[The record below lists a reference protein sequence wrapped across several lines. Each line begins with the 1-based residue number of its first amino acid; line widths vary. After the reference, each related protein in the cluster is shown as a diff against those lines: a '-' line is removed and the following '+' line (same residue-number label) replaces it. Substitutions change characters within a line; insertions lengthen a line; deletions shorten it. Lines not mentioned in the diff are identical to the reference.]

1 MSRLSLTLACG
12 PYDRMGA
19 IYDGTVRV
27 ESVDLR
33 CIPIEQPM
41 EVFSRMLK
49 YQEFDIAEMSLT
61 HCFTLRAAGKA
72 PFVTMPVFP
81 SRMFR
86 HGFIFINKKSGIKD
100 PKDLK
105 GKRIGVQGY
114 QMTAAVWIRGI
125 LNREYG
131 VSFEGVEW
139 IEGGVNERGVAGG
152 AATSMRPSKPLNIR
166 YIGNEKTLSDML
178 AAGELDAL
186 IGAVRPDSL
195 ATSPDVARLFPDY
208 HRTEREYYQRTG
220 VFPGMH
226 ALVIRE
232 DVYRANRWLATSL
245 FKACNQAKAISL
257 RQTNNTASLRF
268 MLPWLT
274 ESVEEVDELFGGDP
288 WPYGLEAN
296 RKMLDA
302 FNQALVDDGY
312 LAAPMKLEEVF
323 VPVEGY
329 ST

>member
-12 PYDRMGA
+12 PYDRMAA

-61 HCFTLRAAGKA
+61 HCFTLRAANKA
-72 PFVTMPVFP
+72 NFVTLPVFP

-86 HGFIFINKKSGIKD
+86 HGFIFINKRSGIND

-125 LNREYG
+125 LHREYG

-152 AATSMRPSKPLNIR
+152 AATSMRPNQKLNIR
-166 YIGNEKTLSDML
+166 YIGNDKTLSGML
-178 AAGELDAL
+178 AAGELDAI

-195 ATSPDVARLFPDY
+195 STSSDVARLFPDY
-208 HRTEREYYQRTG
+208 HKAEREYFQRTG

-245 FKACNQAKAISL
+245 YKACNQAKAISL
-257 RQTNNTASLRF
+257 RQTNFTGSLRF

-274 ESVEEVDELFGGDP
+274 ESLEEIDDLFGGDP

-302 FNQALVDDGY
+302 FNLALVDDGY
-312 LAAPMKLEEVF
+312 LSEPMKLEDVF

>member
-1 MSRLSLTLACG
+1 MTRLPLTLACG
-12 PYDRMGA
+12 PYDRMAA

-61 HCFTLRAAGKA
+61 HSFTLRAANKA
-72 PFVTMPVFP
+72 GFVTLPVFP

-86 HGFIFINKKSGIKD
+86 HGFIFINRRSGISG

-125 LNREYG
+125 LHREYG
-131 VSFEGVEW
+131 VSFDGVEW

-152 AATSMRPSKPLNIR
+152 AATSMRPSQNLNIR
-166 YIGNEKTLSDML
+166 YVGKDKTLSEML
-178 AAGELDAL
+178 AAGELDAI

-195 ATSPDVARLFPDY
+195 FSSPDVQRLFPDY
-208 HRTEREYYQRTG
+208 HQAELGYYQRTG
-220 VFPGMH
+220 VFPAMH
-226 ALVIRE
+226 ALVIRDE
-232 DVYRANRWLATSL
+232 VYQANRWLATSL

-257 RQTNNTASLRF
+257 RQTNFTGSLRF

-274 ESVEEVDELFGGDP
+274 ESLEEIDKVFGGDP
-288 WPYGLEAN
+288 WPYGLEPN

-302 FNQALVDDGY
+302 FNLALVDDGF
-312 LAAPMKLEEVF
+312 LAAPLKLEDVF

-329 ST
+329 SA